1 MESLSC
7 ENEVDFSVKINI
19 YPIPGTGWLF
29 RHTYLP
35 CRRLQ
40 EAEIKLDSLF
50 FFLTF
55 TWELLG
61 EALCFGL

>member
-19 YPIPGTGWLF
+19 YPIPGTGWL
-29 RHTYLP
+29 YLP

-40 EAEIKLDSLF
+40 KAEIKLDSLF
-50 FFLTF
+50 FFLTY